1 MRNVEGSEV
10 VSMCFLNY
18 LMRCSTHIVKYYNTH
33 LDYSALFIIII
44 IIIIYTPTQVHRV
57 TMVGGELKVTTS
69 MYRR

>member
-1 MRNVEGSEV
+1 VRTRLKIY
-10 VSMCFLNY
+10 FQIL
-18 LMRCSTHIVKYYNTH
+18 
-33 LDYSALFIIII
+33 ALIIKSIIII